1 MWQYIATVK
10 NHSPNKIFENDK
22 LRIIG
27 DGGNGDYAHIRVF
40 YKNINTEFKRYIID
54 YQRDYVLLYENNGIL
69 FAYTANRI
77 HRINLNDLVNVNP
90 TINSSPD
97 ILDSVVVTSS
107 AATFGDP
114 VRITKTSTKFFLR
127 K

>member
-1 MWQYIATVK
+1 MVATA
-10 NHSPNKIFENDK
+10 IT
-22 LRIIG
+22 
-27 DGGNGDYAHIRVF
+27 HILEF
-40 YKNINTEFKRYIID
+40 FIKNINTEFKRYIID